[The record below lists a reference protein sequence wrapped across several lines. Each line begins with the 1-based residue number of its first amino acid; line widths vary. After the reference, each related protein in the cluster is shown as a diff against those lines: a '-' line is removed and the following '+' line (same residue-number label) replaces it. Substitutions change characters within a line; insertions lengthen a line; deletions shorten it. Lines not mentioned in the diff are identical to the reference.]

1 MRPGQHNKRGRNR
14 NRRHSGGGGN
24 SGGGNPLNRVYESNG
39 PDVKVRGTA
48 QTVADKYLQ
57 LGRDA
62 MASGDI
68 VMSES
73 YFQHAEHYQRILAA
87 AQAYNQQFQ
96 QQTRRPNGEDGDDDD
111 DGDYAAEGEG
121 DDTQPTVLERPAQQ
135 SMHSETNSEVSAFE
149 GERPSQQPQGQQ
161 NFRGRER
168 GSDRFRPRFD
178 HNRERQEQ
186 NRESE
191 NQASVDRNEEVQ
203 PRPEPA
209 AAAADTSQAGA
220 SGSWEAPSFLK
231 RGSANGSGT
240 EGGRGRY
247 PRRPRREPAEGA
259 EPSPER
265 RPTRET
271 PTD

>member
-14 NRRHSGGGGN
+14 NRRHGGGGGN
-24 SGGGNPLNRVYESNG
+24 SSGGNPLNRVYESNG

-62 MASGDI
+62 MASGDT

-73 YFQHAEHYQRILAA
+73 YFQHAEHYLRILAA

-96 QQTRRPNGEDGDDDD
+96 QQNRRPNGEDGYDDD

-121 DDTQPTVLERPAQQ
+121 DDTQPAVLERPAQQ
-135 SMHSETNSEVSAFE
+135 SMHSEGNPDASTFE
-149 GERPSQQPQGQQ
+149 GERPQSPPQGQQ
-161 NFRGRER
+161 NFRSRDR
-168 GSDRFRPRFD
+168 GGERFRPRFD
-178 HNRERQEQ
+178 NNRERQDH
-186 NRESE
+186 NRDSDNLPPVERS
-191 NQASVDRNEEVQ
+191 EEVQ

-209 AAAADTSQAGA
+209 AAAADNSQAAAG
-220 SGSWEAPSFLK
+220 GSWEAPSFLK
-231 RGSANGSGT
+231 RGSANGSGA

-247 PRRPRREPAEGA
+247 PRRGRRDAAEGA
-259 EPSPER
+259 EPSSER
-265 RPTRET
+265 RPPRESS
-271 PTD
+271 TD